1 MEGRILE
8 PPLEELVRIKIAYLN
23 RRLFWQGFR
32 YGSVMRKGL
41 TEDKVAQVEN
51 YEDNRVFTTRE
62 KGAIR
67 YAENLAVDYDAIDND
82 EFLVS
87 LQQYFSDAQMS
98 S

>member
-8 PPLEELVRIKIAYLN
+8 PPLKELVRIKIAYLN

-32 YGSVMRKGL
+32 YASVMRKGL
-41 TEDKVAQVEN
+41 TEDKVAQV
-51 YEDNRVFTTRE
+51 DNRVFTTRE